1 MEGSVQ
7 NGRTNDA
14 SAAGGDSSP
23 AAQTKADRP
32 APARGPSAYEI
43 GASARGG
50 TSLALNNLR
59 GVVILIVVA
68 FHSALAYLG
77 SSPAAP
83 FPFDKPPY
91 QWRAFAII
99 DGHRWF
105 GFDLFCAWQDVY
117 LMALMFFLSALFT
130 WPSLTR
136 KGAPKFLSDRVLR
149 LGAPF
154 LFGVV
159 VVMPI
164 ALYPVYCVTATD
176 QSVAAYARHF
186 LALPFWP
193 NGPMWFLWQVL
204 ALTILAAVL
213 RRFWPEGV
221 ARLGRFL
228 AAAEPRRC
236 FLALAAAAALAY
248 VPLAL
253 AFTPWRW
260 AEQGPLAVQFSRPLL
275 YTVYYCAGLA
285 IGAQGLERG
294 PLASRGALPRD
305 WRLWLGLTA
314 GALIAWMGLT
324 ALAMKDGD
332 HAPALLQVAADASF
346 AAAGAGSV
354 FLVMAASLRFGG
366 ARWPVLD
373 SLAKNAMGIYL
384 LHYAPVVWLQ
394 YALLPANLPAFAKA
408 SIVFVVALLASW
420 AATALLRAV
429 PYACRLIGEEPR
441 PLKRAG
447 ARDSVAGRG

>member
-1 MEGSVQ
+1 MKGSVQ
-7 NGRTNDA
+7 TDETNEASPGKDR
-14 SAAGGDSSP
+14 SAAARRAAAGQEIGD
-23 AAQTKADRP
+23 A
-32 APARGPSAYEI
+32 ARGA
-43 GASARGG
+43 

-59 GVVILIVVA
+59 GVVILVVVA

-77 SSPAAP
+77 SSPSSP

-99 DGHRWF
+99 DSHRWF

-136 KGAPKFLSDRVLR
+136 KGASKFLSDRLLR
-149 LGAPF
+149 LGAPYV
-154 LFGVV
+154 FGLA
-159 VVMPI
+159 VVMPA
-164 ALYPVYCVTATD
+164 ALYPVYSVAATD

-193 NGPMWFLWQVL
+193 NGPMWFLWQLL
-204 ALTILAAVL
+204 ALTVLAAAL
-213 RRFWPEGV
+213 RVFWPDAI

-228 AAAEPRRC
+228 STAGPRRC
-236 FLALAAAAALAY
+236 FLALAGAAALAY

-260 AEQGPLAVQFSRPLL
+260 ADQGPLALQYCRPLL
-275 YTVYYCAGLA
+275 YAVYYCAGLA
-285 IGAQGLERG
+285 VGAFGLEQG
-294 PLASRGALPRD
+294 PLASRGALPHD
-305 WRLWLGLTA
+305 WRLWLAATA
-314 GALIAWMGLT
+314 TALIAWMGLT
-324 ALAMKDGD
+324 ALTMKDGD
-332 HAPALLQVAADASF
+332 SAPVLLQIAADASF
-346 AAAGAGSV
+346 ATAGAASL
-354 FLVMAASLRFGG
+354 FFVMAASLRFG
-366 ARWPVLD
+366 AACWPVLD
-373 SLAKNAMGIYL
+373 SLANNAMGIYL

-394 YALLPANLPAFAKA
+394 YALLPTDLPAFAKA

-441 PLKRAG
+441 PWRLRG
-447 ARDSVAGRG
+447 AVRHSIARRG